1 MSFDTIPSKASL
13 QPKPFSAHVSDED
26 LKSFQTLLKHSRIGP
41 KTYENLTADVKDF
54 NHWGISRQWVADA
67 KQHWETKYDWRK
79 TEDRIN
85 SYPNFTV
92 PIEDSGFDFQIH
104 FVALFSKKPD
114 AVPLA
119 LLHGWPGSF
128 LEFLGT
134 LDVLREKYKPE
145 DLPFHVIVPSL
156 PGYGYSNGPP
166 LDKNFDTEGIARVVD
181 KLMVG
186 LGFGDGGYVAQGG
199 DVGSFVSRVL
209 GVNSEACKA
218 VHLNLAIGIQ
228 QPDDVPMDALSK
240 EEQEGL
246 VRYNDFGN
254 LGNAYAREHGTRP
267 STIGLVLSSS
277 PVALLAWVGEK
288 FLQWSDESP
297 PLDEILDS
305 VTLYWFTDSFPRA
318 IYPYRQFF
326 GPKPTFFHPD
336 AQWYI
341 KKPMGYS
348 WHPKELAPVPKAWVA
363 KSGNLVW
370 YRGHTEG
377 GHFAAMERPKY
388 FVKDV
393 EDFVKEVWPTV
404 K

>member
-13 QPKPFSAHVSDED
+13 KPKPFNAH
-26 LKSFQTLLKHSRIGP
+26 
-41 KTYENLTADVKDF
+41 DF
-54 NHWGISRQWVADA
+54 NHWGISREWVADA

-92 PIEDSGFDFQIH
+92 PIEDSGFEFQIH
-104 FVALFSKKPD
+104 FTALFSKKPD

-166 LDKNFDTEGIARVVD
+166 LDKDFDTEGIARVVD

-246 VRYNDFGN
+246 VRYNNFGN

-297 PLDEILDS
+297 PVDEILDS
-305 VTLYWFTDSFPRA
+305 VTLYWYTDSFPRA
-318 IYPYRQFF
+318 IFPYRQFF